1 MNYSEDPTYIELKA
15 LAEKYPENTLLQLK
29 LKYYRPYPSTD
40 ISDDESLYEA
50 LKEKY
55 NR

>member
-1 MNYSEDPTYIELKA
+1 MDSTYNELKT
-15 LAEKYPENTLLQLK
+15 LAKKFPWNTLLQLK

-40 ISDDESLYEA
+40 ISDDEILFEA

-55 NR
+55 NC